1 LYFQKQLLLNV
12 IEPQFTA
19 TASSIFYLNILQN
32 EEEIGQVIREYI
44 ESSKLTREDLYI
56 TSKISPFEMKDE
68 ATTQAA
74 AEAILTRLG
83 LEYVDLLL
91 IHWPGVAKTDLSS
104 PENAEKRH
112 KSWQILEKSLECGLA
127 RAIGVSNYEIHHLE
141 ELLTHAKVLPTV
153 NQVECHPKWPQNELR
168 QFCFD
173 HNIAIA
179 AYSPFAAG
187 EFFRD
192 PELSSLIEKITFDY
206 CPGKTPAQMLL
217 CWGLQ
222 KGCCCVLPKSI
233 VRERIS
239 EFSLDAPGMQ
249 KILNKG
255 EERWLSVEAEAA
267 LDALGATP
275 ELRKKYCWDPSGVA

>member
-1 LYFQKQLLLNV
+1 MIHEF
-12 IEPQFTA
+12 IENGT
-19 TASSIFYLNILQN
+19 
-32 EEEIGQVIREYI
+32 
-44 ESSKLTREDLYI
+44 LTREDLYI

-74 AEAILTRLG
+74 VEAILHRLG
-83 LEYVDLLL
+83 LDYVDLLL
-91 IHWPGVAKTDLSS
+91 IHWPGVAKTELCS
-104 PENAEKRH
+104 PLHAEKRQKTWH
-112 KSWQILEKSLECGLA
+112 VLENIFSRGVA
-127 RAIGVSNYEIHHLE
+127 RAIGVSNYEISHLE
-141 ELLTHAKVLPTV
+141 ELLTYATVLPAV

-168 QFCFD
+168 QYCFE
-173 HNIAIA
+173 HNIPIA

-187 EFFRD
+187 EFFTD
-192 PELSSLIEKITFDY
+192 PELSSLMEKVALD
-206 CPGKTPAQMLL
+206 CGKTPSQVLL

-233 VRERIS
+233 QPERIL

-249 KILNKG
+249 KISSQRREVESI
-255 EERWLSVEAEAA
+255 EERWLCAEAEAA